1 MVSRTFK
8 PIMHGKHA
16 STNKQ
21 SFYREDVKTRSTLPT
36 ERKTSNAKHLRSRKT
51 ENNSEIQNSKDL
63 DQSLSVSFGKGT
75 IKFNRRARCRCRSRR
90 GNRKWA
96 RYIVG
101 SWQAPRHLATS
112 NFLINQSSDGPR
124 TTFFVGRKWPTADL
138 IDHENFPLL
147 LTSSSLS
154 PLHPRIQRW
163 MWTPHTRI
171 SLLFSV
177 QTVENLITWY
187 WLSTRILSV
196 TMSKAWKNAEWNFA
210 DRGPT
215 AICVAGAITA
225 TGAFKKSETSRIF
238 F

>member
-1 MVSRTFK
+1 
-8 PIMHGKHA
+8 MHGKHA

-36 ERKTSNAKHLRSRKT
+36 ERKTSNKRQTPSIEENRK
-51 ENNSEIQNSKDL
+51 QFGNSKL
-63 DQSLSVSFGKGT
+63 FEFWISIPFLSFGKGT

>member
-1 MVSRTFK
+1 MVNTLRQINNRF
-8 PIMHGKHA
+8 IERMWKHVLP
-16 STNKQ
+16 
-21 SFYREDVKTRSTLPT
+21 YRQREKRQT
-36 ERKTSNAKHLRSRKT
+36 NAKHLRSRKT
-51 ENNSEIQNSKDL
+51 ENNLEIQNSKDL

-101 SWQAPRHLATS
+101 SWRAPRHLATS

>member
-1 MVSRTFK
+1 MV
-8 PIMHGKHA
+8 
-16 STNKQ
+16 N
-21 SFYREDVKTRSTLPT
+21 TLRQINNRFT
-36 ERKTSNAKHLRSRKT
+36 ERMWKHVLPYRQREKRQTNAKHLRSRKT
-51 ENNSEIQNSKDL
+51 ENSSEIQNSKDL
-63 DQSLSVSFGKGT
+63 DQSLSVSFVKGT

-101 SWQAPRHLATS
+101 SWRAPRHLATS

>member
-1 MVSRTFK
+1 MVNTLRQINNRF
-8 PIMHGKHA
+8 IERMWKHVLP
-16 STNKQ
+16 
-21 SFYREDVKTRSTLPT
+21 YRQREKRQT
-36 ERKTSNAKHLRSRKT
+36 NAKHLRSRKT